1 VRETDGSSV
10 WDEVVETLYGLPPA
24 EFTPARAAAV
34 RRERAAGR
42 RELAEAVGRLRK
54 PSTAAW
60 VVNML
65 VRHRR
70 EEVDQLLD
78 LGGQL
83 RAAQAALAGDELR
96 ELGRQRHQ
104 VISATGRQARAL
116 ARELG
121 HPVSEAIAEEVEQTF
136 SAALADPRA
145 AEAVRGGSLT
155 AGLTYAG
162 MGEVDLGTVPARPHL
177 TSAPA
182 PPAAPSKAAPATAD
196 RRAREAARRARE
208 QREAAVKEAEADVQE
223 AGEAVARAEEDLRG
237 SAARR
242 AEAARRQV
250 AVQRRVEELR
260 ARLHAAETEAVSATH
275 DVRRLE
281 HEHQAVERAAALA
294 RRMADRA
301 RTRLERA
308 AADAAFDEP
317 DGDPGGA
324 PP

>member
-1 VRETDGSSV
+1 MEPTDEPAAA
-10 WDEVVETLYGLPPA
+10 WDEAVHTLYGLPPA
-24 EFTPARAAAV
+24 DFTPARVAAV

-42 RELAEAVGRLRK
+42 RGLADALGRLRK

-70 EEVDQLLD
+70 EEVDRLLD

-83 RAAQAALAGDELR
+83 RAAQAALAGDDLR

-104 VISATGRQARAL
+104 VISAMGRQARAL

-145 AEAVRGGSLT
+145 AHAVRGGSLT
-155 AGLTYAG
+155 AALAYAG
-162 MGEVDLGTVPARPHL
+162 MGEVDLGAVPVRPTIAAAVEAPARDAAG
-177 TSAPA
+177 SR
-182 PPAAPSKAAPATAD
+182 PAAGPAAD
-196 RRAREAARRARE
+196 LRAREAARRLGE
-208 QREAAVKEAEADVQE
+208 QRRAAVREAEADVQE
-223 AGEAVARAEEDLRG
+223 AAQAVARAEEELRG
-237 SAARR
+237 SGSRR

-250 AVQRRVEELR
+250 AVQRRIEELR
-260 ARLHAAETEAVSATH
+260 ARLHAAESEAVSATH
-275 DVRRLE
+275 DARRLE
-281 HEHQAVERAAALA
+281 HDHQAAERAAALA

-301 RTRLERA
+301 RTRLERTTA
-308 AADAAFDEP
+308 EATA
-317 DGDPGGA
+317 GDRE
-324 PP
+324 